1 MKKQRKN
8 LKQNHLLVTH
18 HSLAI
23 LSCFIA
29 FFAFSVIACAN
40 APSNMTVA
48 YNLETQELR
57 VTITHPVSN
66 PSTHYIFKVE
76 IQKNGMMYNTSTYTS
91 QPDPTS
97 FTYTYQVNASAGD
110 TLSVTATCIQ
120 GGSKTVQQTVS
131 TNNDQNNKS
140 TPGFEIIILVAALA
154 IIIGIV
160 QRKQN

>member
-8 LKQNHLLVTH
+8 LRQNHLLLTH

-29 FFAFSVIACAN
+29 FFACSVIVCAN
-40 APSNMTVA
+40 APSNMTIA

-66 PSTHYIFKVE
+66 PSTHYIFNVE

-97 FTYTYQVNASAGD
+97 FTYIYQVNASAGD
-110 TLSVTATCIQ
+110 SLSVTATCIQ
-120 GGSKTVQQTVS
+120 GGSKTAQQTIS
-131 TNNDQNNKS
+131 TNDNQNNTS
-140 TPGFEIIILVAALA
+140 TPGFEIMIMLVALA
-154 IIIGIV
+154 IIIRIM
-160 QRKQN
+160 QRKNN